1 MSPTRA
7 GDGPAK
13 RSTAERPRAAVPAG
27 AVAPPRGVPGR
38 ARAVVE
44 AVRPE
49 VDGGRFP
56 AKRETG
62 DAVEVEADVY
72 ADGHDEVSAELRWR
86 HEREGGWH
94 HAPMSPVGGDRFRG
108 VFEVP
113 VQGQYRFCI
122 RAAVDPYATWL
133 RDAGRRLTAGQDLS
147 VELLVGA
154 DLLAAAGGRA
164 RGRNR
169 SALETA
175 AEDLR
180 GAAEEGTDA
189 AGAAVALRLAA
200 SPELRELL
208 RRHPEPD
215 WVVTTG
221 SWPVLAERPRA
232 RFGSWYEL
240 FPRSA
245 ADEPGRHGT
254 FADVERRLD
263 YVAGLGFDVLYLP
276 PIHPIGRTNRKG
288 RDGAAKAR
296 PSDPGSPWAIGGEE
310 GGHEA
315 VHPALGT
322 LADFDHLLAA
332 AAAKGIEV
340 AIDLAFQC
348 SPDHPWVKEHPE
360 WFRHLPDGTIRYAEN
375 PPKRY
380 EDIYPID
387 FDTPEWPELW
397 GALLEVVTTWV
408 GRGVRIF
415 RVDNPHTK
423 PLAFWEWLIAAVRAA
438 EPDVVF
444 LSEAF
449 TRPALMHRLAKI
461 GFSQSY
467 TYFTWRNTKWELE
480 QYMDELHQGPAAEFM
495 RPNLWPNTPDILTE
509 TLQRDGR
516 AAFMARLVLAATM
529 AASYGIYG
537 PAFELQEHEPR
548 QPGSEEYLHSEKY
561 EIRHWDLGARHSLA
575 RFVGRVN
582 AIRRS
587 NPALQHDRN
596 IRRFGID
603 NEALVAYGRRWGT
616 NRVVVVV
623 NLDPH
628 HRQSGWLDLD
638 PEWLGLG
645 GDDAYVV
652 HDLLTDSRFSWRRGR
667 NFVMLDP
674 AVVPAHVLA
683 VEVGGGA

>member
-1 MSPTRA
+1 
-7 GDGPAK
+7 
-13 RSTAERPRAAVPAG
+13 
-27 AVAPPRGVPGR
+27 
-38 ARAVVE
+38 
-44 AVRPE
+44 
-49 VDGGRFP
+49 
-56 AKRETG
+56 
-62 DAVEVEADVY
+62 DVY
-72 ADGHDEVSAELRWR
+72 ADGHDEEAAELRWR
-86 HEREGGWH
+86 HERENGWH
-94 HAPMSPVGGDRFRG
+94 RAPMSPAGGDRFRG

-113 VQGQYRFCI
+113 VQGQYRFCV

-133 RDAGRRLTAGQDLS
+133 RDAIRRLEAGQDLS

-154 DLLAAAGGRA
+154 ELLAAAGGRA
-164 RGRNR
+164 RGGNR
-169 SALETA
+169 VALEAA

-180 GAAEEGTDA
+180 VTAEEGTDA
-189 AGAAVALRLAA
+189 AGAAGALRLAA
-200 SPELRELL
+200 SPELRELF
-208 RRHPEPD
+208 RRHPDPD
-215 WVVTTG
+215 WVVTAG
-221 SWPVLAERPRA
+221 PWPVLAERPRA

-245 ADEPGRHGT
+245 AEEPGRHGT

-263 YVAGLGFDVLYLP
+263 YVARLGFDVLYLP

-288 RDGAAKAR
+288 RDGAAGAG

-322 LADFDHLLAA
+322 LEDFDHLLAA
-332 AAAKGIEV
+332 AAARGIEV
-340 AIDLAFQC
+340 ALDLAFQC

-438 EPDVVF
+438 DPDIVF

-467 TYFTWRNTKWELE
+467 TYFTWRNTKWEIE
-480 QYMDELHQGPAAEFM
+480 QYMEELHHGPAAEFM

-537 PAFELQEHEPR
+537 PAFELQEHEPL
-548 QPGSEEYLHSEKY
+548 QAGSEEYLHSEKY

-575 RFVGRVN
+575 EFVGRVN
-582 AIRRS
+582 AVRRS

-596 IRRFGID
+596 LRRWGTD

-623 NLDPH
+623 NIDPH
-628 HRQSGWLDLD
+628 HRQSGWLELD
-638 PEWLGLG
+638 PEWLGHG

-652 HDLLTDSRFSWRRGR
+652 HDLLTDSRYAWRGGR
-667 NFVMLDP
+667 NFVLLDP
-674 AVVPAHVLA
+674 AVVPAHVLV
-683 VEVGGGA
+683 VEAGGRA

>member
-7 GDGPAK
+7 GAGAGRPAK
-13 RSTAERPRAAVPAG
+13 PPVTATAARASTASADLSTLE
-27 AVAPPRGVPGR
+27 GVPGR
-38 ARAVVE
+38 ARVVVE
-44 AVRPE
+44 RVRPTVE
-49 VDGGRFP
+49 GGRFP

-62 DAVEVEADVY
+62 DVVEVEADVF
-72 ADGHDEVSAELRWR
+72 ADGHDEMAAELRWR
-86 HEREGGWH
+86 HEAETAWRRT
-94 HAPMSPVGGDRFRG
+94 PMGPLGNDRFRG

-113 VQGQYRFCI
+113 VQGRYRFCI
-122 RAAVDPYATWL
+122 RAAVDSYATWL
-133 RDAGRRLTAGQDLS
+133 RDAGTKLAAGQDLS

-154 DLLAAAGGRA
+154 ELLAAAAGRAKGRA
-164 RGRNR
+164 RKDLE
-169 SALETA
+169 SAA
-175 AEDLR
+175 DDLR

-189 AGAAVALRLAA
+189 PAALARAGAV
-200 SPELRELL
+200 ELRELV
-208 RRHPEPD
+208 RRHPDPD

-232 RFGSWYEL
+232 RFGSWYEM

-263 YVAGLGFDVLYLP
+263 YVAAMGFDVLYLP
-276 PIHPIGRTNRKG
+276 PVHPIGRTNRKG
-288 RDGAAKAR
+288 RDGAPKAG
-296 PSDPGSPWAIGGEE
+296 PGDPGSPWAIGAEE

-322 LADFDHLLAA
+322 LADFDHLLRAA
-332 AAAKGIEV
+332 ADKGIEV
-340 AIDLAFQC
+340 ALDLAFQC

-387 FDTPEWPELW
+387 FDTAQWPQLW
-397 GALLEVVTTWV
+397 AALLEVVMAWV
-408 GRGVRIF
+408 DRGVRIF

-423 PLAFWEWLIAAVRAA
+423 PLVFWEWLIAAVRAA

-449 TRPALMHRLAKI
+449 TRPALMHRLAKV

-467 TYFTWRNTKWELE
+467 TYFAWRTSKWELE
-480 QYMDELHQGPAAEFM
+480 QYMDELHHSEAAEFM

-516 AAFMARLVLAATM
+516 AAFMARLALAATL

-548 QPGSEEYLHSEKY
+548 QPGSEEYLHSE
-561 EIRHWDLGARHSLA
+561 
-575 RFVGRVN
+575 
-582 AIRRS
+582 
-587 NPALQHDRN
+587 
-596 IRRFGID
+596 
-603 NEALVAYGRRWGT
+603 
-616 NRVVVVV
+616 
-623 NLDPH
+623 
-628 HRQSGWLDLD
+628 
-638 PEWLGLG
+638 
-645 GDDAYVV
+645 
-652 HDLLTDSRFSWRRGR
+652 
-667 NFVMLDP
+667 
-674 AVVPAHVLA
+674 
-683 VEVGGGA
+683 